1 MQSTFAKRQF
11 ESVVFCTLHTFT
23 IFYAVI
29 YFFIFILKID
39 WTLELFYIS
48 RTRLVELVTCQ
59 GLHPWINRPSLPCN
73 LKPSPKW

>member
-29 YFFIFILKID
+29 YSQSYKIYFFYFENWLNAGA
-39 WTLELFYIS
+39 L
-48 RTRLVELVTCQ
+48 
-59 GLHPWINRPSLPCN
+59 LH
-73 LKPSPKW
+73 